1 VVGVHLKIAVKD
13 SGEQIFEIYLAVF
26 GGKGQNNRDC
36 RTLSSR
42 ISPPEAD
49 KLEGVIC

>member
-26 GGKGQNNRDC
+26 GVKA
-36 RTLSSR
+36 R
-42 ISPPEAD
+42 IIEIARR
-49 KLEGVIC
+49 KT